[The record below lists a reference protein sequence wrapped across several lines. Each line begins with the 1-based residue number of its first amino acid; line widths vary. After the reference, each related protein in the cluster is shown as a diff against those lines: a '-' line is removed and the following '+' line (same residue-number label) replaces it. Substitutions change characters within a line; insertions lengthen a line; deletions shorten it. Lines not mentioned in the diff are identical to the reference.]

1 LFSGNLTRQPAYRDT
16 RYRVVGTLA
25 NTDRVMKDELW
36 EGV

>member
-1 LFSGNLTRQPAYRDT
+1 LFSGNLIRQPAYRDT

-25 NTDRVMKDELW
+25 NTDRVAKDALW